1 MHIYIYIFT
10 NLYIF
15 INLSNPCVIVAP
27 GSFHAQNG
35 CARIENTSLKSVVTN
50 VTRNGTCQTLKFVV
64 HKWYHWLANLLW
76 SLNSRPPPSKRTSY
90 RPSDRLQTSWNWK
103 LSQMLV
109 ASDGVAFVRTGLPTF
124 CPCPNP
130 SKPPSMSW
138 IKIICNE
145 LTNHIPRPFGP
156 CVYQRLLNF

>member
-1 MHIYIYIFT
+1 MCSDWKHLPEI
-10 NLYIF
+10 
-15 INLSNPCVIVAP
+15 SC
-27 GSFHAQNG
+27 H
-35 CARIENTSLKSVVTN
+35 K
-50 VTRNGTCQTLKFVV
+50 CQKWYSQILKFVV
-64 HKWYHWLANLLW
+64 HKWYHCQANLLW

-109 ASDGVAFVRTGLPTF
+109 ASDGVVFVRTGLPTF

-138 IKIICNE
+138 IKIMCNE
-145 LTNHIPRPFGP
+145 LTNNIPRPFGP
-156 CVYQRLLNF
+156 CVYQRLFNFRNWYQEPNIICNKRGKQ